1 MRRISIMVFLSVFL
15 ASISFV
21 QSAAA
26 QKIYDLGHYPGGTWA
41 EPRDINN
48 SGLVVAFGDIPS
60 GYTRPIAVP
69 LLGPHALQWFD
80 LGTLGGDRTDMKV
93 MCMAIADTGMI
104 VGHSAIAGNQI
115 VHAFAWTP
123 QSGMVDIGTLADIG
137 YSGYNF
143 SLAWGTNKAGTL
155 IVGWS
160 STEFPF
166 PLGGPESLPVVWTPQ
181 VVWTSGRPI
190 TTWKIHKLDL
200 GDLSSAIGWY
210 AVFPNDFGQIIGTA
224 TTADGVEIAVV
235 WNPDPGRDGW
245 KIMQL
250 PVSSDYPN
258 AQPDNINDKGE
269 IVGAVASAD
278 GSTALPA
285 LWQKKSPSENIWNLA
300 LLATPPG
307 SPYSEAMGINDRG
320 DIVGYTYNANWN
332 SFAAQWSA
340 KDPTFVR
347 LLGFPGADSPGAWSW
362 AFKVNDNRI
371 AVEAYGSDTILE
383 NVAAV
388 QFSPE

>member
-1 MRRISIMVFLSVFL
+1 M
-15 ASISFV
+15 
-21 QSAAA
+21 
-26 QKIYDLGHYPGGTWA
+26 
-41 EPRDINN
+41 
-48 SGLVVAFGDIPS
+48 
-60 GYTRPIAVP
+60 
-69 LLGPHALQWFD
+69 QWFD

-93 MCMAIADTGMI
+93 MCMGVADTGMI
-104 VGHSAIAGNQI
+104 VGHAAIKVGDI

-123 QSGMVDIGTLADIG
+123 KSGMTDIGTLANLG
-137 YSGYNF
+137 YSGYSW
-143 SLAWGTNKAGTL
+143 SLAYGVNKAGTL

-160 STEFPF
+160 GDGWFAEDT
-166 PLGGPESLPVVWTPQ
+166 LPVVWTPK
-181 VVWTSGRPI
+181 VVWTSGVPT
-190 TTWKIHKLDL
+190 TTWNIQKLDTK
-200 GDLSSAIGWY
+200 GFEQASYWY
-210 AVFPNDFGQIIGTA
+210 ATSVNDFGQIIGTA
-224 TTADGVEIAVV
+224 TNSDGVEIAVL
-235 WNPDPGRDGW
+235 WNPVPGRNEW

-258 AQPDNINDKGE
+258 AWPDNINDKGE
-269 IVGAVASAD
+269 IVGAVASSD

-285 LWQKKSPSENIWNLA
+285 LWQKKSPSENIWNLT

-320 DIVGYTYNANWN
+320 DIVGYSYDANWN
-332 SFAAQWSA
+332 TFAAQWSA
-340 KDPTFVR
+340 KDPAFVR
-347 LLGFPGADSPGAWSW
+347 LLGFPGAGSPGAWSW